1 MFFLNSFLLINLQ
14 IQSKASTLSSGAR
27 AAAQTLNVPIE
38 RLEAQ
43 VHMTQNNKIQAIN
56 DKHIHNHRDR
66 DRIDSHDDDHIEY
79 NQHHQNGKSTSPN
92 HNNYLQQQQQHQQ
105 GNHHA
110 NNHKN
115 SINNGHYSQQ
125 DDIVMHNQDDDH
137 PMMDSSP
144 SVMKY
149 SLLQFAIQH
158 FRNE

>member
-1 MFFLNSFLLINLQ
+1 MFQ

-56 DKHIHNHRDR
+56 DKHNHRDR
-66 DRIDSHDDDHIEY
+66 DRIDSHDDEHIVEY
-79 NQHHQNGKSTSPN
+79 NGKSSSPN
-92 HNNYLQQQQQHQQ
+92 NNYQQHHHQQQQQTT
-105 GNHHA
+105 HHA
-110 NNHKN
+110 SNHKN

-125 DDIVMHNQDDDH
+125 DDMVMHSQDDEH
-137 PMMDSSP
+137 PLDNNSP

-149 SLLQFAIQH
+149 SLLQFAMQH

>member
-1 MFFLNSFLLINLQ
+1 MQ

-43 VHMTQNNKIQAIN
+43 VHVTQNNKIQAIN
-56 DKHIHNHRDR
+56 EKHIHNHRDR

-79 NQHHQNGKSTSPN
+79 NGKSTSPN
-92 HNNYLQQQQQHQQ
+92 YQQHQQ
-105 GNHHA
+105 PANHHA
-110 NNHKN
+110 SNHKN

-125 DDIVMHNQDDDH
+125 DDIVMHSQDDDH

-149 SLLQFAIQH
+149 SLLQFAMQH